1 MMDGGRQGPRL
12 VLFFTEGVSL
22 RTWDETG
29 TFEREVA
36 LYRRLQARGFRITFI
51 TYGDARD
58 RDYAVRIPGI
68 TIRCNRWGLSPAR
81 YRRWLPLLHAPALA
95 RCDVIKTNQSLGADV
110 ALRAARLW
118 RRPMVARAGFLW
130 ALFLDAVPPE
140 VAAPY
145 DRDRLIG
152 VERAAFTGAQHAVVT
167 TERMRAHLV
176 DAFGVPPGRV
186 TVIPNY
192 MLTDVF
198 APARDGYASN
208 RRILYVG
215 RLQAEKNLPGLLAAA
230 RGLDVELTFIGRGV
244 EADALKAQAA
254 ADGLRVR
261 FVEHVP
267 NEQLP
272 GWMNAADLFVLPSF
286 SEGNPKALLEAM
298 LCGMPVLG
306 ADSPGIRDVIRHRE
320 TGYLCGTTPEAIRAA
335 LVDVLGD
342 ADLRA
347 RMGRAARQYV
357 LEHYALDRVVEQE
370 IGVLQ
375 DVIAAWRGR
384 R

>member
-68 TIRCNRWGLSPAR
+68 PIRCTRWGRSPAR
-81 YRRWLPLLHAPALA
+81 Y
-95 RCDVIKTNQSLGADV
+95 
-110 ALRAARLW
+110 AARLW

-152 VERAAFTGAQHAVVT
+152 VERAAFSGAQHAVVT

-298 LCGMPVLG
+298 SCGMPVLG